1 MSESVEYVSIA
12 SIVIASSAVIVSLLR
27 FRKDKVKAQADM
39 VSALAALVRHID
51 SEKAVEA
58 RGILRADAVL
68 NSMDGKEIDDA
79 TIAKISEKTQEA
91 ARYIATTYDRLG
103 FILKHDKSL
112 EDEVLGWNGDV
123 IADMWRLTRSLVKK
137 KWRSRNP
144 HYAKE
149 FERLAQRAEEM
160 GW

>member
-1 MSESVEYVSIA
+1 MSSTEYVSIA
-12 SIVIASSAVIVSLLR
+12 SIVIASSAVVVALLR
-27 FRKDKVKAQADM
+27 FRKDKQKAQADM

-51 SEKAVEA
+51 SDRAIEA
-58 RGILRADAVL
+58 RGILRKDPVL
-68 NSMDGKEIDDA
+68 NSMEGKELDDETMA
-79 TIAKISEKTQEA
+79 RIGERTQEA

-103 FILKHDKSL
+103 FILKHDDSL
-112 EDEVLGWNGDV
+112 EKEVLGWNGDV
-123 IADMWRLTRSLVKK
+123 IADMWRLTGALVKK

-149 FERLAQRAEEM
+149 FERLAQKAAEM

>member
-1 MSESVEYVSIA
+1 MSSTEYVSIA
-12 SIVIASSAVIVSLLR
+12 SIVIASSAVVVALLR
-27 FRKDKVKAQADM
+27 FRKDKLKAQADL

-51 SEKAVEA
+51 NDKAVEA
-58 RGILRADAVL
+58 RGILRKDPVL
-68 NSMDGKEIDDA
+68 NGMVGKELDDA
-79 TIAKISEKTQEA
+79 TMAGISEKTQEA

-103 FILKHDKSL
+103 FILKHDESL
-112 EDEVLGWNGDV
+112 ENEVLGWNGDV
-123 IADMWRLTRSLVKK
+123 ISDMWRLTGSLVKK

-149 FERLAQRAEEM
+149 FERLAQRAAEM